1 MKKELY
7 TEIEIN
13 AAPEKVWRILTD
25 FEAYPNWNP
34 FIKKIKGNLA
44 VGEKLEVFIQP
55 SGAKGMTFKP
65 TLLTVE
71 KEKEL
76 RWLGKLFVSG
86 LFDGEHFFKI
96 IGAADQFFIPF
107 GGIIRSFIILIDA
120 CQVRLHIGTIGS
132 IYVHMR
138 IHFGVHAFL
147 HQRGMKMPGIE
158 RNETH

>member
-13 AAPEKVWRILTD
+13 ASPDKVWRILAD
-25 FEAYPNWNP
+25 FENYPNWNP

-65 TLLTVE
+65 TLLAVE

-96 IGAADQFFIPF
+96 E
-107 GGIIRSFIILIDA
+107 
-120 CQVRLHIGTIGS
+120 TIS
-132 IYVHMR
+132 ENSVKFVHGEN
-138 IHFGVHAFL
+138 FKGLLVGFL
-147 HQRGMKMPGIE
+147 AKSLDTDTLRGFREMNEALKNEAE
-158 RNETH
+158 RDL

>member
-13 AAPEKVWRILTD
+13 ASPGKVWQILTD

-34 FIKKIKGNLA
+34 FIKKIKGDLA

-55 SGAKGMTFKP
+55 SGAKGMSFKP
-65 TLLTVE
+65 TLLAVE
-71 KEKEL
+71 EEKEL

-96 IGAADQFFIPF
+96 EMLSEKTVKFIHGENFKGLLVGFLAKSLDTDTLRGFREMNEALKNLAENQSDAD
-107 GGIIRSFIILIDA
+107 
-120 CQVRLHIGTIGS
+120 
-132 IYVHMR
+132 
-138 IHFGVHAFL
+138 
-147 HQRGMKMPGIE
+147 
-158 RNETH
+158 

>member
-13 AAPEKVWRILTD
+13 ASPGKVWRILTD

-34 FIKKIKGNLA
+34 FIKKIKGSLA

-96 IGAADQFFIPF
+96 EALSENKVKFIHGEIFKGLLVGFLAKSLDTDTLRGFREMNEALKNLAENQSDAD
-107 GGIIRSFIILIDA
+107 
-120 CQVRLHIGTIGS
+120 
-132 IYVHMR
+132 
-138 IHFGVHAFL
+138 
-147 HQRGMKMPGIE
+147 
-158 RNETH
+158 